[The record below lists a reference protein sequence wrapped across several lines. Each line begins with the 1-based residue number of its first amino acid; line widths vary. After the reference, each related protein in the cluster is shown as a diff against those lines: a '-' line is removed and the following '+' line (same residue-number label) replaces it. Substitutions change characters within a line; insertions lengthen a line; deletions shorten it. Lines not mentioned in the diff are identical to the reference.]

1 LLGRSTGGFIN
12 YKEKNIMVKV
22 IEYYVGEFYLSVE
35 ETDEDGTYIMEM
47 GQKEDRDN
55 SNGFM
60 VTREELVKITTDIG
74 ILISK

>member
-1 LLGRSTGGFIN
+1 
-12 YKEKNIMVKV
+12 MVKV

>member
-1 LLGRSTGGFIN
+1 
-12 YKEKNIMVKV
+12 MVKV

-60 VTREELVKITTDIG
+60 VTREELAKITNDIG

>member
-60 VTREELVKITTDIG
+60 VTREELAKITNDIG